1 MKQLRAT
8 SRTEKENA
16 PTGSTAIVGGLITM
30 GVVGAVE
37 GILFYLLVGVLT
49 RAEVWSIDPRPLQ
62 MISAGIAWRFL
73 RTIDSHF
80 TKS

>member
-16 PTGSTAIVGGLITM
+16 PTGSTAIVGGIITV

-37 GILFYLLVGVLT
+37 GLLF
-49 RAEVWSIDPRPLQ
+49 
-62 MISAGIAWRFL
+62 
-73 RTIDSHF
+73 
-80 TKS
+80 